1 MLQNNRK
8 AQTYKKKE
16 EELKR
21 TKKINETMK
30 SLMKNKNNKSLK
42 EHSMQSSA
50 VVANPNQIDDHVM
63 HCVKKILGEIDQEKT
78 LQKYQNKIK
87 QLED

>member
-1 MLQNNRK
+1 
-8 AQTYKKKE
+8 
-16 EELKR
+16 
-21 TKKINETMK
+21 MK